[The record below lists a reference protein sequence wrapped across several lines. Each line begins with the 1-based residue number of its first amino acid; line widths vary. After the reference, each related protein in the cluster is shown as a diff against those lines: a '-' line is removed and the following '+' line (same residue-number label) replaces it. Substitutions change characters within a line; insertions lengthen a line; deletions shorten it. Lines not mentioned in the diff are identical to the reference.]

1 MCQLS
6 RRHCVVTQGLVSTG
20 SALDRSVWWPVDHV
34 CSAKADAATS
44 PFWRVKVSCEED
56 MAGFSSSLS

>member
-1 MCQLS
+1 MAA
-6 RRHCVVTQGLVSTG
+6 QGLVST
-20 SALDRSVWWPVDHV
+20 SLALDRSVWWPVDQV

-56 MAGFSSSLS
+56 IAGFSSSFS

>member
-1 MCQLS
+1 MVAES
-6 RRHCVVTQGLVSTG
+6 LVSTS
-20 SALDRSVWWPVDHV
+20 SALGRSVWWPVDLV

-56 MAGFSSSLS
+56 IAGFSSSFS